1 MKIGILFG
9 TKPMGNRCRQIDIN
23 NSNYRWWLSHRGSS
37 DSDISA
43 EKTDNSRGNIDIW
56 IKIDQ
61 SGNIMWQKNIWGSN
75 SDWVQS
81 LIETPDGGYILAGS
95 SHSNIS
101 GKKVKIQEAW
111 EILGLKSTIQE
122 LLSGRKQLREQW
134 WLCKIY
140 NSHLWWKL
148 HYWRRFVF

>member
-1 MKIGILFG
+1 LGQNLWG
-9 TKPMGNRCRQIDIN
+9 TGVQIDIN

-56 IKIDQ
+56 IIKIDQ
-61 SGNIMWQKNIWGSN
+61 SGNIMWQKTFGGSN

-101 GKKVKIQEAW
+101 GKK
-111 EILGLKSTIQE
+111 
-122 LLSGRKQLREQW
+122 
-134 WLCKIY
+134 
-140 NSHLWWKL
+140 
-148 HYWRRFVF
+148 

>member
-56 IKIDQ
+56 IIKIDQ
-61 SGNIMWQKNIWGSN
+61 SGNIMWQKNIWR
-75 SDWVQS
+75 Q
-81 LIETPDGGYILAGS
+81 
-95 SHSNIS
+95 
-101 GKKVKIQEAW
+101 Q
-111 EILGLKSTIQE
+111 
-122 LLSGRKQLREQW
+122 
-134 WLCKIY
+134 
-140 NSHLWWKL
+140 
-148 HYWRRFVF
+148 F